1 MAWNT
6 LSLACGIS
14 ETLRTVCGHVGG
26 ICFKRIVRV
35 FVCEVTCV
43 YVLGGGCH
51 VLCVMSCVFDTCGV
65 GLVRG
70 KGGC

>member
-1 MAWNT
+1 MAWNI

-26 ICFKRIVRV
+26 ICFKRIIRV

-43 YVLGGGCH
+43 YVLCVGVSCVVCY
-51 VLCVMSCVFDTCGV
+51 VLCV
-65 GLVRG
+65 
-70 KGGC
+70 